1 MRFDFLARLR
11 KWHLL
16 GVLSVILVTI
26 ACASSTIHAL
36 QHVASATTGTNISGD
51 TEACGLCQVDFVTLG
66 ASGLTASIT
75 YSAYVVLSSNEG
87 CVLTCPKVSYFADTL
102 RGPPADA

>member
-1 MRFDFLARLR
+1 MRFDLLARLR

-16 GVLSVILVTI
+16 GVLSVIFVSI
-26 ACASSTIHAL
+26 ACASTTVHAL
-36 QHVASATTGTNISGD
+36 QHVASATSSTINPGD

-66 ASGLTASIT
+66 ASGLTANIT
-75 YSAYVVLSSNEG
+75 CSANVMHTSDEG